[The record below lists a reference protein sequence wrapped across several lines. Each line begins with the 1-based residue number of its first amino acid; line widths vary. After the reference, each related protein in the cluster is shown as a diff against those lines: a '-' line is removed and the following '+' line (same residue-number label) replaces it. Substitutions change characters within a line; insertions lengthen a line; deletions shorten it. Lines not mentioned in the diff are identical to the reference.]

1 MSLAINALD
10 RLQTVALCLE
20 AVDDLLQ
27 PEQDLYAVNRDKFAV
42 LMGFLMD
49 EHRAALEMLAASIK

>member
-1 MSLAINALD
+1 MNPLINALD

-20 AVDDLLQ
+20 AVDDLLL
-27 PEQDLYAVNRDKFAV
+27 PEQDLHAVNRDKFAV

-49 EHRAALEMLAASIK
+49 EHRAALAALTAGLK